1 MILKTLVAAAIAAI
15 LCDVADLTP
24 GLFSGASLVSDHPRN
39 IVQQADEHTAIAAE
53 LRCWSAGAP
62 YFDTSKVRFIGV
74 NCSIASHPSS
84 AN

>member
-24 GLFSGASLVSDHPRN
+24 GLFSGANLISDHPRN
-39 IVQQADEHTAIAAE
+39 IARHADEHTATAAE
-53 LRCWSAGAP
+53 LRCLSSGAH
-62 YFDTSKVRFIGV
+62 YSDTNKVRFIGV
-74 NCSIASHPSS
+74 NCFVASHPSR

>member
-24 GLFSGASLVSDHPRN
+24 GLFGASLVSDYPRN

-53 LRCWSAGAP
+53 LRCWSTGAP
-62 YFDTSKVRFIGV
+62 YSDTSKVRFIGV